1 MMLARDLAEGRL
13 GAIVTPRWP
22 TPEVEKF
29 DFQASTVLGLG
40 GRAGFRLGA
49 EECEPVKGKGTV

>member
-1 MMLARDLAEGRL
+1 MVPVHTGSGLKHVL
-13 GAIVTPRWP
+13 VHT

-29 DFQASTVLGLG
+29 DFQASKVLGLG

-49 EECEPVKGKGTV
+49 EECEPEKRKGTV

>member
-1 MMLARDLAEGRL
+1 MMLAPDLAEGRL
-13 GAIVTPRWP
+13 GASVTPRWP

-49 EECEPVKGKGTV
+49 EECEPVKRKGAV